1 MTPAPSW
8 QTFLL
13 GLGFGVG
20 LILGIA
26 ALGGLFALID
36 GRKKRARRRR
46 ILRAAAKCRQCD
58 YAGDLTEVAL
68 HEALDH
74 HEETGRD

>member
-13 GLGFGVG
+13 GLGFGAG
-20 LILGIA
+20 LIFGIA

-36 GRKKRARRRR
+36 RRRDRARRRR
-46 ILRAAAKCRQCD
+46 KLRAAAKCQWCG
-58 YAGDLTEVAL
+58 YWGSLTQVAL
-68 HEALDH
+68 HEALSHAPAGDP
-74 HEETGRD
+74 